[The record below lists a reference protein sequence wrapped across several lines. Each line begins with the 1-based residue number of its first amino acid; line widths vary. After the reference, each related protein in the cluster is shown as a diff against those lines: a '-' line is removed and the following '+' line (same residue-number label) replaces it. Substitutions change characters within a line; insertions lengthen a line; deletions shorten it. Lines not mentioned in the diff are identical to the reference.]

1 MLIEANPSQMLDAAT
16 RFRAS
21 GVQLLTAAADL
32 RATALPEMPPAVAAQ
47 VGAALPRIARDLEV
61 QADELDDRARE
72 LVMRAYW
79 ALVAG
84 TGALKLPALT
94 ASRGLWSVFSGSAKV
109 AEQRRVLQML
119 SAWSFYKTE
128 VMPWALRGR
137 TASLEAVNAWM
148 LWQQEISHFMPA
160 SRLSSVVAGEG
171 SAAYYL
177 RVGAGPLQGLRGV
190 AGKVTPAIGIVTSAD
205 TIARG
210 SSLPGWRGDV
220 DRYVAA
226 PVGLGAAGIAGAGA
240 VGLIALT
247 PPGEIA
253 LGIAL
258 VGVGTWAL
266 GNVVYDN
273 RRAIAHAVVGAGKW
287 VGSHHEVLYGTPA
300 GPALAV
306 YDHRQ
311 EIAHGIVVGADWS
324 KDRLADAGKT
334 LVSGG
339 GTVVDGVTS
348 APGKVVGGLK
358 KLGGILG

>member
-1 MLIEANPSQMLDAAT
+1 MLIEANPTQMLDAAT

-21 GVQLLTAAADL
+21 GVQLLSAAADL
-32 RATALPEMPPAVAAQ
+32 RATSLPEMPPAVAAQ
-47 VGAALPRIARDLEV
+47 VGSALPRIARDFEQ
-61 QADELDDRARE
+61 QAGELDDRARE
-72 LVMRAYW
+72 LIVRAFW

-84 TGALKLPALT
+84 TGALKIAPMA
-94 ASRGLWSVFSGSAKV
+94 ASRGLWGIFSGSAKV
-109 AEQRRVLQML
+109 GEQRRVLQML
-119 SAWSFYKTE
+119 RAWSLYKTE

-137 TASLEAVNAWM
+137 TTSIEAVNAWM
-148 LWQQEISHFMPA
+148 LWQQEISHFVPA
-160 SRLSSVVAGEG
+160 SRLSAVVAGEG
-171 SAAYYL
+171 SAAQYL
-177 RVGAGPLQGLRGV
+177 RVAAGPLQGLRGV
-190 AGKVTPAIGIVTSAD
+190 AGRVTPAIGIVTSGD

-226 PVGLGAAGIAGAGA
+226 PVGLGAAGIGGASA
-240 VGLIALT
+240 IGLIALT

-273 RRAIAHAVVGAGKW
+273 RRAIAHAVVGAGRW
-287 VGSHHEVLYGTPA
+287 VDNHHEVLYATPA
-300 GPALAV
+300 GPGLAV

-311 EIAHGIVVGADWS
+311 EIAHGVVVGADWS

-339 GTVVDGVTS
+339 GTVVHGVSS

-358 KLGGILG
+358 KLGGLLG